1 MLKQRVA
8 VLVSGTGTNLQALLD
23 AEGRGEIPHGRIS
36 LVLSSRG
43 GAYALQRAAQ
53 AGVPTAVVERRQC
66 ADQREFEQ
74 KLLAGLRAAKIDL
87 IVLAGFMHI
96 LSADFIRHYPGQII
110 NVHPSLIPAFCG
122 PGMYGL
128 RVHRAALD
136 YGVKISGATVHF
148 VNEITDGGQ
157 IISQRAVAVKAGDT
171 PESLQARVLE
181 QAEWVLL
188 PEAVELVCR
197 QLSQDKPQTQQE
209 ESGCKH

>member
-8 VLVSGTGTNLQALLD
+8 VLVSGQGTNLQALLD
-23 AEGRGEIPHGRIS
+23 AEGRGEIPHGEMA

-43 GAYALQRAAQ
+43 DAYALQRAAQ